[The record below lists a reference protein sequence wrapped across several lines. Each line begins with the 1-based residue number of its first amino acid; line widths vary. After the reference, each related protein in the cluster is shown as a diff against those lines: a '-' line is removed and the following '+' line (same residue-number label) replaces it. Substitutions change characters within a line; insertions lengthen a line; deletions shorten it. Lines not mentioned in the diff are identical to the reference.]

1 MTDRIGGSA
10 KGRYI
15 SLGAQTTMRFLPQS
29 YPFILLDRVKACYP
43 DEGVCVSVKHITM
56 TDPVLS
62 GHFPGYPIYPGV
74 LIIEAMVQNAGM
86 TATLRELYK
95 THGSLEGLLEQFRA
109 EIGTTPAE
117 GKQYVLAES
126 RIKNVQPILPGCAV
140 DLEARLQMARDG
152 MYAFK
157 VCAQV
162 DGVDVA
168 RGQLT
173 MAEVPVSMTLGM
185 LDHIGS
191 N

>member
-1 MTDRIGGSA
+1 MTDRIGGDT
-10 KGRYI
+10 KRRYI
-15 SLGAQTTMRFLPQS
+15 SLGSQTTMRFLPQS

-43 DEGVCVSVKHITM
+43 EEGVCHSVKHITM

-62 GHFPGYPIYPGV
+62 GHFPGFPIYPGV

-86 TATLRELYK
+86 TATLRELYQ
-95 THGSLEGLLEQFRA
+95 THGSLEGLLEQFRSA
-109 EIGTTPAE
+109 VGTTPAE

-126 RIKNVQPILPGCAV
+126 RIKNVQPIFPGCAV

-152 MYAFK
+152 MYVFK

-162 DGVDVA
+162 DGADVA

-173 MAEVPVSMTLGM
+173 MAEVPVTMAPGM
-185 LDHIGS
+185 LDQIGS